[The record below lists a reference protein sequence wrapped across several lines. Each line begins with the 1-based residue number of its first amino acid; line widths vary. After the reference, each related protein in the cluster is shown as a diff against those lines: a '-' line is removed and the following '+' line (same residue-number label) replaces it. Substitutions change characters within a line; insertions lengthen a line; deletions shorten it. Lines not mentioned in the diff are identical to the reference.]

1 MFDFVRKH
9 TRIMQF
15 LLFLLIFPS
24 FVLFGLEGYNRF
36 REGGAAVAT
45 VNGHDITQ
53 GEWDSAH
60 RNQVERMR
68 SSMPNVDVKVFD
80 TPQAKFST
88 LERLVRDRLLQA
100 AAQQLRLGASDARLA
115 NELQQNPTIAGLRRP
130 DGTLDM
136 ERYRQLLG
144 SQGMTPESFEAQVRG
159 DLASRQVMSG
169 VGVTSFSSSALADVT
184 LNAFYEQRQ
193 VQVARFS
200 PADFAGTIKPTDADL
215 ESYYKANADKF
226 QSAERA
232 DVEYVVL
239 DLASVQKG
247 IVVPEAELKS
257 YYEQNAARLA
267 GFEERRA
274 SHILIN
280 ADKSASSAE
289 REKARLK
296 AQELLTEV
304 QQSPNKFA
312 DIARKNS
319 QDTGSAAKGGDLD
332 FFARGAMT
340 KPFEDAAFSLKKGE
354 TSGVVETEFG
364 FHIIRLTDIK
374 VPEQKSFESQR
385 ASLETDVRRQLA
397 QRKFAEAAEQFT
409 NMVYEQSDSLKPV
422 AERLKLEVQH
432 ASNLGREPTAASAQ
446 SGGALV
452 NTKLLAAIFSQ
463 DSLEKKRN
471 TEAVEVGP
479 NQLAAARI
487 TQYSPARTLPLEDVK
502 ARVREQVIAQ
512 QSAERARTEGIAK
525 LAEWKAAPD
534 SAKMSAP
541 AVMSRETKQYPSA
554 LIEAAL
560 RANTQTLPA
569 WVGVDLGTSGYAVVK
584 VEKVLPREAA
594 AGQERTRERDQYA
607 QWWASAEGLA
617 YYRLLKEKFKV
628 EIKAARL

>member
-36 REGGAAVAT
+36 REGGATVAS

-53 GEWDSAH
+53 AEWDNAH

-68 SSMPNVDVKVFD
+68 SSMPNVDVKMFD

-88 LERLVRDRLLQA
+88 LERMVRDRLLLA
-100 AAQQLRLGASDARLA
+100 AANSLRLGASDSRLA
-115 NELQQNPTIAGLRRP
+115 AELQQNPTIAALRRP
-130 DGTLDM
+130 DGSLDM
-136 ERYRQLLG
+136 DRYRQLLG
-144 SQGMTPESFEAQVRG
+144 AQGMTPESFEAQVRS

-169 VGVTSFSSSALADVT
+169 VGVTSFSSAALADVT

-193 VQVARFS
+193 VQVARFT
-200 PADFAGTIKPTDADL
+200 PADFVASIKPTDAEL
-215 ESYYKANADKF
+215 EAYYKANTDKF

-232 DVEYVVL
+232 DVEYVLL

-247 IVVPEAELKS
+247 IVVPESELKN
-257 YYEQNAARLA
+257 YYEHNSARLA

-280 ADKSASSAE
+280 ADKSVSAAE
-289 REKARLK
+289 KEKARTK
-296 AQELLTEV
+296 AQELLAEV

-319 QDTGSAAKGGDLD
+319 QDPGSASKGGDLD
-332 FFARGAMT
+332 FFARGAMN
-340 KPFEDAAFSLKKGE
+340 KPFEDAAFALKKGE
-354 TSGVVETEFG
+354 VSGLVETEFG
-364 FHIIRLTDIK
+364 FHIIKLTDIK

-385 ASLETDVRRQLA
+385 ASLENDVRRQLA
-397 QRKFAEAAEQFT
+397 QRKFAEAAELFT
-409 NMVYEQSDSLKPV
+409 NIVYEQSDSLKPV
-422 AERLKLEVQH
+422 AERLKLEIQNV
-432 ASNLGREPTAASAQ
+432 SNLGRDPSPAAGASAL
-446 SGGALV
+446 GNG
-452 NTKLLAAIFSQ
+452 KLLAAIFSQ
-463 DSLEKKRN
+463 DSIEKKRN
-471 TEAVEVGP
+471 TEAVELGP

-487 TQYSPARTLPLEDVK
+487 TQYSPARTLPFDEVK
-502 ARVREQVIAQ
+502 SRVREQVVLQ
-512 QSAERARTEGIAK
+512 QSIDKAHQEGAAK
-525 LAEWKAAPD
+525 LSEWKGAPD
-534 SAKMSAP
+534 SAKLASAI
-541 AVMSRETKQYPSA
+541 VVSREGKQQQPPA

-560 RANTQTLPA
+560 RASTQTMPA
-569 WVGVDLGTSGYAVVK
+569 WIGVDLGAGGYAVVK
-584 VEKVLPREAA
+584 VEKVLPRSESASP
-594 AGQERTRERDQYA
+594 ERTRERDQYA

-628 EIKAARL
+628 EIKAPRL